1 MLKKKGNLHLHSIFV
16 DILFNPTAPCGL
28 VKESIIS
35 PINIS
40 DFSLYFSKI
49 TFFKKTSSSEFAAC
63 IFPLILLCYK
73 LYFETN

>member
-1 MLKKKGNLHLHSIFV
+1 MLKKKGNLHLHSIFI

-28 VKESIIS
+28 VSESIIS

-40 DFSLYFSKI
+40 DSALYFSKI
-49 TFFKKTSSSEFAAC
+49 TFFKKTSSSEFAAF

-73 LYFETN
+73 LYFETS